1 MAPILNEEEIAID
14 PYELLGV
21 KVEATEGEIKST
33 YRKLSLKCHPDR
45 NPDNPNAAQQF
56 HTLSLALGMLTDP
69 SKRSYVNNKLEE
81 DRRKKEKYAVMEKK
95 KRGLVDALLAREEE
109 AKKAKVNAVQRH
121 AEANE
126 EEAIKEAGRKMRE
139 AMQKAH
145 LQAQAPKPE
154 ETRSTVLSKPTTAKP
169 TMTPTDLTLTLQFP
183 PESASVNF
191 LASTT
196 TLEPRITSL
205 YGPVNFI
212 ILKEANNNVDPL
224 EAGKKKKKS
233 KGAKAIVEF
242 KESNWT
248 GCWACWKDHVTDPRQ
263 GKPRRP
269 LVAGTKA
276 KWINKE
282 GTTPEWIAWAESQQS
297 NTPSTI
303 PLTAPTE
310 PLAHASDRTSKV
322 SSSFAASF
330 AASFPTAEER
340 RQQDARAAQ
349 ADAAKTAADNYENA
363 TLLKMRQ
370 LERERLEA
378 EIRKQDEQDA

>member
-1 MAPILNEEEIAID
+1 MAPILNEEETAID
-14 PYELLGV
+14 PYALLGV
-21 KVEATEGEIKST
+21 KVEATEGEIKSA

-145 LQAQAPKPE
+145 LQAQTPKPE
-154 ETRSTVLSKPTTAKP
+154 ETRPSAPSKSTTARP
-169 TMTPTDLTLTLQFP
+169 PMTATDLTLTLQFP
-183 PESASVNF
+183 PEATSIDF

-205 YGPVNFI
+205 YGPVNFV
-212 ILKEANNNVDPL
+212 ILKEASSTVDSS
-224 EAGKKKKKS
+224 EGGKKKKKS

-248 GCWACWKDHVTDPRQ
+248 GCWACWKDHVTDPTQ

-269 LVAGTKA
+269 LVPGTKA

-282 GTTPEWIAWAESQQS
+282 GTIPEWIAWAESQQGS
-297 NTPSTI
+297 TPSTT

-310 PLAHASDRTSKV
+310 PLARTPKV

-340 RQQDARAAQ
+340 RQQDARAAT
-349 ADAAKTAADNYENA
+349 ADAAKTAAENYENA
-363 TLLKMRQ
+363 TLFRMRQ

-378 EIRKQDEQDA
+378 EIRRQDEQDA

>member
-109 AKKAKVNAVQRH
+109 AKKAKKNAVQRH

-145 LQAQAPKPE
+145 LQAQTPKSE
-154 ETRSTVLSKPTTAKP
+154 ETRPSAPSRPTTARP
-169 TMTPTDLTLTLQFP
+169 PMTPADLTLTLQFP
-183 PESASVNF
+183 PESSFVDF

-205 YGPVNFI
+205 YGPVNFV
-212 ILKEANNNVDPL
+212 ILKEANSMMDSA
-224 EAGKKKKKS
+224 EGGKKKKKN

-248 GCWACWKDHVTDPRQ
+248 GCWACWRDHVTDPIQ

-276 KWINKE
+276 RWINKD
-282 GTTPEWIAWAESQQS
+282 GTTPEWIAWAESQHS
-297 NTPSTI
+297 STPSTT

-310 PLAHASDRTSKV
+310 PLAYASDRTSKV

-340 RQQDARAAQ
+340 RQQDARAAK
-349 ADAAKTAADNYENA
+349 ADAAKTAAENYENA